1 MEKEGAPFPS
11 GGAVGVGATEELD
24 FAVECFNEARI
35 AEGGD
40 GFAFVPDERSES
52 VQFHASIFAGRVG
65 QRRGEGQG
73 KCKMKNGGAKP
84 KRRRKA

>member
-1 MEKEGAPFPS
+1 MEKEGAPFAS

-24 FAVECFNEARI
+24 FAVECFNEVRI

-40 GFAFVPDERSES
+40 GFAFVPDEQSES

-65 QRRGEGQG
+65 QRRGRVRG
-73 KCKMKNGGAKP
+73 NAK
-84 KRRRKA
+84 